1 MFHQHKEMITK
12 FVFHESLSHWDCLRL
27 YDSMRDD
34 EMTQRES
41 ESKKKNFEPYLFEFS
56 LDVLLGQPSRRILL
70 DDDFTV

>member
-1 MFHQHKEMITK
+1 
-12 FVFHESLSHWDCLRL
+12 
-27 YDSMRDD
+27 MRDD